1 MSRILIRIRTAD
13 GSETRYRCPLCGNY
27 RKKEEIL
34 WQRSP
39 GREDP
44 GKIGHCRFC
53 SWPEEMAFINA
64 TPAGYPA
71 ARVPI

>member
-1 MSRILIRIRTAD
+1 MSRILIRIRTTD
-13 GSETRYRCPLCGNY
+13 GSETRYRCPLCGNC

-44 GKIGHCRFC
+44 GKIGRCCIC
-53 SWPEEMAFINA
+53 SRLEEKAIIIV
-64 TPAGYPA
+64 TPASYSTA
-71 ARVPI
+71 SIPI